1 MSGCDG
7 GSAEIADPLSCFPE
21 EARRWIPLVDDEGRS
36 RPPLPQPTNAT
47 IYVDRSGSMVGYL
60 AGATAAERPFHDLI
74 GNLPAM
80 LRRQQARPQFKAFGT
95 RISGVLSAQQQA
107 ALMGADF
114 YRCARPGSP
123 ECDNSET
130 RLDNVFREIA
140 SSRNGM
146 ALVVTDLWFSNTDIE
161 TSALSALAEP
171 LTEILA
177 SGRAV
182 AVYGLAAPFAGAIYD
197 LPSEPATVRFQ
208 GEHPLFLIAVGSDA
222 ELAEFHRG
230 WQRSPSPYL
239 KQELESGGIRRTLF
253 TLQPTARDA
262 IRVGPLDP
270 GTDPRIGL
278 NPTEVFEN
286 VVIQQFQTSRRRAL
300 RIPDNPGAPPSWEGP
315 TAQAFIPDS
324 VWRGRYGS
332 RVRIWDR
339 RGRTCTE
346 GDWLEGQ
353 PVPGLWGAV
362 EGGRHRFSLTPD
374 LLVTEIGREGTYLIV
389 AELEREELETPSPQ
403 SAWMREWGF
412 APNDASP
419 QRGGA
424 GGVPLFRT
432 LHLQEFA
439 RLLENA
445 LADAAE
451 RNNTPLFGFAVLV
464 RIED

>member
-1 MSGCDG
+1 M
-7 GSAEIADPLSCFPE
+7 I
-21 EARRWIPLVDDEGRS
+21 
-36 RPPLPQPTNAT
+36 
-47 IYVDRSGSMVGYL
+47 GYI
-60 AGATAAERPFHDLI
+60 AGATAAERPFHDLV

-80 LRRQQARPQFKAFGT
+80 LRRQQARPRFKAFGT
-95 RISGVLSAQQQA
+95 RISDVLPAEQQA
-107 ALMGADF
+107 ALMRADF
-114 YRCARPGSP
+114 YRCARPGAP

-140 SSRNGM
+140 ADRDGM

-171 LTEILA
+171 LTGILA

-182 AVYGLAAPFAGAIYD
+182 AVYGLAAPFDGTIYD
-197 LPSEPATVRFQ
+197 LPGSPSTTRFE

-230 WQRSPSPYL
+230 WLRSPSPYL
-239 KQELESGGIRRTLF
+239 KQELETGRIHRTLF
-253 TLQPTARDA
+253 TLQPTAREA
-262 IRVGPLDP
+262 IQVGPLNP

-278 NPTEVFEN
+278 NPSEVFES
-286 VVIQQFQTSRRRAL
+286 VAIQQFRTSRRRAL
-300 RIPDNPGAPPSWEGP
+300 RIPDGPATPPHWEGP
-315 TAQAFIPDS
+315 SAEAFIPDS
-324 VWRGRYGS
+324 VWRGRYLSG
-332 RVRIWDR
+332 VRIWDR
-339 RGRTCTE
+339 RGRDCTDE
-346 GDWLEGQ
+346 DWIEGQ
-353 PVPGLWGAV
+353 PVPGLWTAV
-362 EGGRHRFSLTPD
+362 DGSRHRFSLAPD

-389 AELEREELETPSPQ
+389 AELERQELESPSPQ

-412 APNDASP
+412 APGDADP
-419 QRGGA
+419 QRRGA
-424 GGVPLFRT
+424 DGAALFRT